1 MNKEEMSYSDI
12 VQTLLDMQDNIFNLM
27 DNNKVQDE
35 EQEHMNV
42 AWWELQKAI
51 EITFDKWE
59 KKLVRKPMKE

>member
-27 DNNKVQDE
+27 DNKKVQCE

-42 AWWELQKAI
+42 VWWELQKAI

-59 KKLVRKPMKE
+59 KELGRK

>member
-27 DNNKVQDE
+27 DNNKVQCE

-42 AWWELQKAI
+42 VWWELQKAI
-51 EITFDKWE
+51 EIIFDKWE
-59 KKLVRKPMKE
+59 KDLCRK